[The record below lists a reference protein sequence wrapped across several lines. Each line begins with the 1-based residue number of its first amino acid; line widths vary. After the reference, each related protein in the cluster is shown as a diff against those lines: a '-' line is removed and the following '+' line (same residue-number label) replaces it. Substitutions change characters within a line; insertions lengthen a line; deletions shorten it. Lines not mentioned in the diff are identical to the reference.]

1 MALIRHQTG
10 WPGFNKSELGQV
22 SGSCPA
28 GFAVIHTHYHRWRK
42 EVLLFHTLH
51 TFSFAYAQLPV
62 LFLGPGV
69 RESLWAHLMVD
80 LQQISING
88 WRRDAKV
95 LHLSQLPVNAITYQ
109 EGLLSHSTQC
119 AGTERN
125 WQRGILCCFT
135 DIPRRGRHQA
145 ATIILAGRRQ

>member
-1 MALIRHQTG
+1 M
-10 WPGFNKSELGQV
+10 
-22 SGSCPA
+22 
-28 GFAVIHTHYHRWRK
+28 
-42 EVLLFHTLH
+42 
-51 TFSFAYAQLPV
+51 
-62 LFLGPGV
+62 

-145 ATIILAGRRQ
+145 AAIILAGRDDSECHVLLKMESEQAGRLLATCIPSMASWRGGGGHEVRSRAGDKVLQAKRRYK